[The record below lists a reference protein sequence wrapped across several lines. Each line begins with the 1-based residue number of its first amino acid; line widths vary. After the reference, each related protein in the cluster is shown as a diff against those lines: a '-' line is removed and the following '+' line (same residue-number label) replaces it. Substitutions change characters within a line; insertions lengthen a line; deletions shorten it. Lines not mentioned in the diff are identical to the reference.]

1 MLKKL
6 SGESDMKIFAVILA
20 TLFIMTAS
28 AFAEEVQPEGRVA
41 VMDFGTHPRAVTIDI
56 NILNA
61 GEAAREYIIQRIF
74 ESQKVEVVDQYTM
87 EAAIKAYNLYTKGI
101 IDPDTASQLGEL
113 LGVRYIVYGN
123 VNDVTL
129 SEIGTKIGI
138 GGVTVCTVKA
148 HIIARVMDVETG
160 EIITAAK
167 GEGKSKS
174 SFVKVEGGDVAV
186 VKVGSVTVTQ
196 DSVHNAIQKAAFQTV
211 DILIKNI
218 FS

>member
-1 MLKKL
+1 
-6 SGESDMKIFAVILA
+6 
-20 TLFIMTAS
+20 
-28 AFAEEVQPEGRVA
+28 
-41 VMDFGTHPRAVTIDI
+41 MDFGTHPRAVTIDI

-138 GGVTVCTVKA
+138 NRPRHGRGDWRNYHGG
-148 HIIARVMDVETG
+148 
-160 EIITAAK
+160 
-167 GEGKSKS
+167 
-174 SFVKVEGGDVAV
+174 
-186 VKVGSVTVTQ
+186 
-196 DSVHNAIQKAAFQTV
+196 
-211 DILIKNI
+211 
-218 FS
+218 

>member
-1 MLKKL
+1 MLKRL
-6 SGESDMKIFAVILA
+6 SGESDMKTAALILA
-20 TLFIMTAS
+20 ALILMTAS

-61 GEAAREYIIQRIF
+61 GKAAHEYILQRIV
-74 ESQKVEVVDQYTM
+74 ESQKVEVVDRYTM
-87 EAAIKAYNLYTKGI
+87 EAAIKAYNLYTEGI
-101 IDPDTASQLGEL
+101 IDPDTASKIGEL

-129 SEIGTKIGI
+129 SEVGTKIGI
-138 GGVTVCTVKA
+138 GGVTVCTVKS

-160 EIITAAK
+160 EIISAAK

-174 SFVKVEGGDVAV
+174 SFVRVEGGPVAV
-186 VKVGSVTVTQ
+186 VEVGSVKVTQ
-196 DSVHNAIQKAAFQTV
+196 DSVHNAIQKAAYQTV
-211 DILIKNI
+211 DNLIKKI
-218 FS
+218 FG